1 MRLHRPSPA
10 LVVAVIALVLAAGG
24 SSWAAPARRAAATL
38 ITGKQVKNES
48 LTGSDIKNGSITGAD
63 IKPGSL
69 TASLFTGVFGSAPA
83 GAAGP
88 QGPAGP
94 SGPQGERGLQ
104 GEKGPQGV
112 KGDTGTVDTSAF
124 YDKSAS
130 DGRFQRRYA
139 RIVVVPADGSPA
151 ENGQRLVDAVNAV
164 PFPGNDS
171 TLAALVKLEPGR
183 YDMSGVGGL
192 TDGAV
197 RLKPYVDLEGS
208 GQDVTEIWVSGFG
221 RTVAVTGSLNSEVR
235 DLRITV
241 NALTNTSIGYL
252 TTVVGGTLRNVH
264 ITSNGSNAI
273 GVSADAPVTLKDVDI
288 SASGPSGVAY
298 TTTTGGTVSDST
310 LRAASTNGT
319 GNERGISSNGGVVTV
334 MNSLVT
340 ASNTSSSALQR
351 ANAGSISVAGSII
364 GGPPTSGSGT
374 GAFSCAFTAKQNLGN
389 GSLTAAGADCS

>member
-24 SSWAAPARRAAATL
+24 SSWAAPARQAAATL

-83 GAAGP
+83 GVA
-88 QGPAGP
+88 GPAGP
-94 SGPQGERGLQ
+94 PGPQGEKGLQ
-104 GEKGPQGV
+104 GEKG
-112 KGDTGTVDTSAF
+112 DAGTVDTSAF

-171 TLAALVKLEPGR
+171 TQAALVKLEPGR
-183 YDMSGVGGL
+183 YDLSGVGGL
-192 TDGAV
+192 SDGAV

-208 GQDVTEIWVSGFG
+208 GQGVTEIWVSSFG

-241 NALTNTSIGYL
+241 NALPNTSIGYL
-252 TTVVGGTLRNVH
+252 TTIAGGTLRNVH
-264 ITSNGSNAI
+264 ISSNGANAI

-288 SASGPSGVAY
+288 SASGASGVAY
-298 TTTTGGTVSDST
+298 TTTTGGTVNDST

-389 GSLTAAGADCS
+389 GSLTAAGTDCS

>member
-10 LVVAVIALVLAAGG
+10 LVVAVIACVLAAGG
-24 SSWAAPARRAAATL
+24 SSWAAPARQAAATL

-69 TASLFTGVFGSAPA
+69 TASLFTGVFGSTPA
-83 GAAGP
+83 GVAGP

-104 GEKGPQGV
+104 GE

-171 TLAALVKLEPGR
+171 TQAALVKLEPGR
-183 YDMSGVGGL
+183 YDMSSVGGL
-192 TDGAV
+192 SDGAV

-208 GQDVTEIWVSGFG
+208 GQGVTEIFVSGIT

-241 NALTNTSIGYL
+241 NALFNTGIGYL

-264 ITSNGSNAI
+264 ISSNGANAI

-288 SASGPSGVAY
+288 TASGPSGVAY
-298 TTTTGGTVSDST
+298 MTTTAGTVNDST
-310 LRAASTNGT
+310 LRAASTSGT

-340 ASNTSSSALQR
+340 ASNTSSGALQR